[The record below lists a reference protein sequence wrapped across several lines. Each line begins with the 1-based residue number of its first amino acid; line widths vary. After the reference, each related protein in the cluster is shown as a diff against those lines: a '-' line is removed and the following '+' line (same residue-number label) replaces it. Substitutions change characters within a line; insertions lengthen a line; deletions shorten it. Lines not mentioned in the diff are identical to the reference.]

1 MSGAA
6 TSQSARHR
14 IIISLLALSDAIAAI
29 LLAADL
35 LVVCG
40 TVLLRFLFNAPV
52 EWADDV
58 ARGLMVGSSFFGAA
72 SALARHENVGVA
84 FFVDKL
90 PSGLRR
96 VVEATGA
103 GLMTVIAGT
112 VAFNAIK
119 LGWLTTGQ
127 TSGSGLPLQ
136 LTFYPM
142 GVGALLMTI
151 FAADLFCSRPLR
163 DMIGAVVTMALI
175 VGLYWAWDDLAPS
188 SLPSSGMLMLAGF
201 LITLCG
207 GLPIGFALALA
218 ALTFIWVEGTLPG
231 VIFAQQMARGI
242 DNFVLLAIPF
252 FILVG
257 YLMEA
262 NGMSGRLIELLQRAA
277 GRMRGGLNVVMV
289 TSMVLFS
296 GISGSKMADVAAVG
310 SVLIPAA
317 RRSRQSPGGAVALLA
332 ASAIM
337 AETIPPCINLIILG
351 FVTNLSIGGLF
362 VAGLLPAALM
372 ALALIAVSIIFG
384 KRAAASDQARAP
396 VSGLWSGAI
405 ASFGLI
411 FMIFAGFKSGFATA
425 TEISAFA
432 AVYALVVGPVM
443 FGELGFKTAANSFIQ
458 AATRSGLVLFIVAA
472 AQSLAF
478 ILTLQQVPHML
489 GDTLLAL
496 SGAHGTWLFVL
507 LSIAVLIV
515 MGSVLEGAAAL
526 IIFGPLLL
534 PVATKLGVDPLH
546 FGVVLVISMGL
557 GLFAPPLGLGLYGAC
572 LIGNVA
578 IEQTVKPMLGYLGL
592 LLLCLLGDRLRAVHQ
607 HGLAARVRLLRGQ
620 ARPTQP
626 PPGTSGWIASSPGL
640 LAMTGR
646 EGTATLSPS
655 LRAQRSNPSRAI
667 RSGSRVCE
675 KSNTITMEPQ
685 RQRSSRLSASP
696 PSPKPGHESAR
707 QELLPTATLRMAL
720 RAEAKSSHPMR
731 AAPLPI
737 CGMRKSRKPL
747 ETPTA

>member
-1 MSGAA
+1 MSGVELSAA
-6 TSQSARHR
+6 GRPAGRQGIMA
-14 IIISLLALSDAIAAI
+14 SLLVLSDAVAAI

-40 TVLLRFLFNAPV
+40 SVLLRFLFNAPV

-72 SALARHENVGVA
+72 SALARSENLGVA
-84 FFVDKL
+84 FFADMLPAGMRAVVDSVSAVL
-90 PSGLRR
+90 
-96 VVEATGA
+96 V
-103 GLMTVIAGT
+103 TVIAAY

-119 LGWLTTGQ
+119 LGGLTAGQ
-127 TSGSGLPLQ
+127 TTGSGLPLE

-142 GVGALLMTI
+142 GAGALFMTA
-151 FAADLFCSRPLR
+151 FALDMFRARPLR
-163 DMIGAVVTMALI
+163 DMIAGLIAAALI
-175 VGLYWAWDDLAPS
+175 AGLYLAWDGLAPAS
-188 SLPSSGMLMLAGF
+188 VPSSGVLMLIGF
-201 LITLCG
+201 FITLFG

-218 ALTFIWVEGTLPG
+218 ALIFIWVEGTLPG

-262 NGMSGRLIELLQRAA
+262 NGMSVRLIELLQRAV

-289 TSMVLFS
+289 MSMVLFS

-317 RRSRQSPGGAVALLA
+317 RRSRQNPGNAVALLA
-332 ASAIM
+332 ASAVM

-351 FVTNLSIGGLF
+351 FVANLSIGGLF
-362 VAGLLPAALM
+362 VAGLLPAGLM

-384 KRAAASDQARAP
+384 KRPEILDAPHPEVP

-432 AVYALVVGPVM
+432 ALYAIVVGSVV
-443 FGELGFKTAANSFIQ
+443 FRELTPATAAHSFIH

-478 ILTLQQVPHML
+478 ILTLQQVPHAVGDMML
-489 GDTLLAL
+489 QL
-496 SGAHGTWLFVL
+496 SKTNGVWLFML
-507 LSIAVLIV
+507 MSIAVLIV

-534 PVATKLGVDPLH
+534 PVAVRLGIDPLH

-572 LIGNVA
+572 LIGNVP
-578 IEQTVKPMLGYLGL
+578 IEQTVKPILGYLGL
-592 LLLCLLGDRLRAVHQ
+592 LLLCLLVVAFVPAISTALPRAL
-607 HGLAARVRLLRGQ
+607 GY
-620 ARPTQP
+620 
-626 PPGTSGWIASSPGL
+626 
-640 LAMTGR
+640 
-646 EGTATLSPS
+646 
-655 LRAQRSNPSRAI
+655 
-667 RSGSRVCE
+667 
-675 KSNTITMEPQ
+675 
-685 RQRSSRLSASP
+685 
-696 PSPKPGHESAR
+696 
-707 QELLPTATLRMAL
+707 
-720 RAEAKSSHPMR
+720 
-731 AAPLPI
+731 
-737 CGMRKSRKPL
+737 
-747 ETPTA
+747 

>member
-1 MSGAA
+1 MTENK
-6 TSQSARHR
+6 TSPGHR
-14 IIISLLALSDAIAAI
+14 IIIPLLALSDGVAAI

-35 LVVCG
+35 VVVCG
-40 TVLLRFLFNAPV
+40 SVLLRFLFNAPV

-72 SALARHENVGVA
+72 SALARSENLGVA
-84 FFVDKL
+84 FFIDML
-90 PSGLRR
+90 PVAARR
-96 VVEATGA
+96 VVDSVGA
-103 GLMTVIAGT
+103 LLVTVISGY

-127 TSGSGLPLQ
+127 TSGSGLPLE

-142 GVGALLMTI
+142 GVGALVMTI
-151 FAADLFCSRPLR
+151 FAVDLFCRRARR
-163 DMIGAVVTMALI
+163 DMIAGMVATGLIAALY
-175 VGLYWAWDDLAPS
+175 LAWDFAAPGS
-188 SLPSSGMLMLAGF
+188 VPASGTLMLAGF
-201 LITLCG
+201 FVTLFG

-218 ALTFIWVEGTLPG
+218 ALTFIWIEGTLPG

-262 NGMSGRLIELLQRAA
+262 NGMSVRLIELLQRAV
-277 GRMRGGLNVVMV
+277 GTLRGGLNVVMV

-317 RRSRQSPGGAVALLA
+317 RRSRQNPGSAVALLA
-332 ASAIM
+332 ASAVM

-351 FVTNLSIGGLF
+351 FVANLSIGGLF
-362 VAGLLPAALM
+362 VAGLLPAGLM

-384 KRAAASDQARAP
+384 KRPAP
-396 VSGLWSGAI
+396 ADEIEPRIPMSGLWSGAI

-432 AVYALVVGPVM
+432 AVYAIVIGSLV
-443 FGELGFKTAANSFIQ
+443 FGELGLATAAYSFVQ

-478 ILTLQQVPHML
+478 ILTLQQVPHAV
-489 GDTLLAL
+489 GDMMLAL
-496 SGAHGTWLFVL
+496 SGTHGRWLFML
-507 LSIAVLIV
+507 ASIAVLIV

-534 PVATKLGVDPLH
+534 PVAVKLGIDPLH
-546 FGVVLVISMGL
+546 FGVVLVIAMGL

-572 LIGNVA
+572 LIGNVP
-578 IEQTVKPMLGYLGL
+578 IEQTVKPIMGYLGL
-592 LLLCLLGDRLRAVHQ
+592 LLLCLLVIAFVPAISTALPRAF
-607 HGLAARVRLLRGQ
+607 GY
-620 ARPTQP
+620 
-626 PPGTSGWIASSPGL
+626 
-640 LAMTGR
+640 
-646 EGTATLSPS
+646 
-655 LRAQRSNPSRAI
+655 
-667 RSGSRVCE
+667 
-675 KSNTITMEPQ
+675 
-685 RQRSSRLSASP
+685 
-696 PSPKPGHESAR
+696 
-707 QELLPTATLRMAL
+707 
-720 RAEAKSSHPMR
+720 
-731 AAPLPI
+731 
-737 CGMRKSRKPL
+737 
-747 ETPTA
+747 

>member
-1 MSGAA
+1 MSATAISSAA
-6 TSQSARHR
+6 PLQSSSRR
-14 IIISLLALSDAIAAI
+14 ITVPLLALSDATAAV

-40 TVLLRFLFNAPV
+40 SVLLRSLFNAPV

-72 SALARHENVGVA
+72 SALARSENLGVA
-84 FFVDKL
+84 FFVDML
-90 PSGLRR
+90 PAAPRRIIDSVGALLVTIISGY
-96 VVEATGA
+96 
-103 GLMTVIAGT
+103 

-127 TSGSGLPLQ
+127 TTGSGLPIE

-142 GVGALLMTI
+142 GAGAVFMTA
-151 FAADLFCSRPLR
+151 FAIDLFLRRPRR
-163 DMIGAVVTMALI
+163 DIIAGILVTALAVAI
-175 VGLYWAWDDLAPS
+175 YLACDRMFEDNMPS
-188 SLPSSGMLMLAGF
+188 SSTFMLLGF
-201 LITLCG
+201 VVTLCG

-262 NGMSGRLIELLQRAA
+262 NGMSVRLIELLQRLV

-289 TSMVLFS
+289 ISMVLFS

-317 RRSRQSPGGAVALLA
+317 RRSKQNPGNAVALLA
-332 ASAIM
+332 ASAVM

-351 FVTNLSIGGLF
+351 FVANLSIGGLF

-372 ALALIAVSIIFG
+372 ATALIAVSIIGG
-384 KRAAASDQARAP
+384 KKPSTTAEIEPQMP
-396 VSGLWSGAI
+396 MSGLWSGAI

-432 AVYALVVGPVM
+432 VVYALIVGGVV
-443 FGELGFKTAANSFIQ
+443 FRELSFANATHSFVQ

-478 ILTLQQVPHML
+478 VLTLQQVPHAVGEMML
-489 GDTLLAL
+489 SL
-496 SGAHGTWLFVL
+496 SSSHGTWLFLL

-534 PVATKLGVDPLH
+534 PVAVQLGIDPLH
-546 FGVVLVISMGL
+546 FGVVLVIAMGL

-572 LIGNVA
+572 LIGNVP
-578 IEQTVKPMLGYLGL
+578 IEQTVKPIIGYLGL
-592 LLLCLLGDRLRAVHQ
+592 LLLCLLLIAFVPAISTFLPRAF
-607 HGLAARVRLLRGQ
+607 GY
-620 ARPTQP
+620 
-626 PPGTSGWIASSPGL
+626 
-640 LAMTGR
+640 
-646 EGTATLSPS
+646 
-655 LRAQRSNPSRAI
+655 
-667 RSGSRVCE
+667 
-675 KSNTITMEPQ
+675 
-685 RQRSSRLSASP
+685 
-696 PSPKPGHESAR
+696 
-707 QELLPTATLRMAL
+707 
-720 RAEAKSSHPMR
+720 
-731 AAPLPI
+731 
-737 CGMRKSRKPL
+737 
-747 ETPTA
+747 

>member
-1 MSGAA
+1 MSVAA
-6 TSQSARHR
+6 PSLESGGHR
-14 IIISLLALSDAIAAI
+14 ITASLLALSDAVAAI

-35 LVVCG
+35 LVVCVS
-40 TVLLRFLFNAPV
+40 VLLRFLFNAPV

-72 SALARHENVGVA
+72 SALARSENLGVA
-84 FFVDKL
+84 FFIDKL
-90 PSGLRR
+90 PAGIRR
-96 VVEATGA
+96 VIDSVGA
-103 GLMTVIAGT
+103 LLVAMIAGY
-112 VAFNAIK
+112 VAFNALK

-127 TSGSGLPLQ
+127 TSGSGLPLE

-142 GVGALLMTI
+142 GAGALFMTI
-151 FAADLFCSRPLR
+151 FALDIFARRPIADIVAGLLATALVV
-163 DMIGAVVTMALI
+163 AVYA
-175 VGLYWAWDDLAPS
+175 AWDRLLPASVPS
-188 SLPSSGMLMLAGF
+188 SSTFMLLGF
-201 LITLCG
+201 VVTLCG

-262 NGMSGRLIELLQRAA
+262 NGMSVRLIELLQRAV

-317 RRSRQSPGGAVALLA
+317 RRSRQNPGSAVALLA
-332 ASAIM
+332 ASAVM

-351 FVTNLSIGGLF
+351 FVANLSIGGLF
-362 VAGLLPAALM
+362 VAGLLPAGLM
-372 ALALIAVSIIFG
+372 ALALIVVCIVFG
-384 KRAAASDQARAP
+384 KTPATVDDAQSRVA

-405 ASFGLI
+405 ASIGLI
-411 FMIFAGFKSGFATA
+411 VMIFVGFKSGFATA

-432 AVYALVVGPVM
+432 AVYALVVGGVL
-443 FGELGFKTAANSFIQ
+443 FRELSLKSTAATFVQ

-478 ILTLQQVPHML
+478 ILTLQQVPHAVGEMML
-489 GDTLLAL
+489 TL
-496 SGAHGTWLFVL
+496 SGTNGVWLFLV

-534 PVATKLGVDPLH
+534 PVAVKLGINPLH
-546 FGVVLVISMGL
+546 FGVVLVIAMGI

-572 LIGNVA
+572 LIGGVP
-578 IEQTVKPMLGYLGL
+578 IEQTVKPIMGYLGL
-592 LLLCLLGDRLRAVHQ
+592 LLVCLLV
-607 HGLAARVRLLRGQ
+607 
-620 ARPTQP
+620 
-626 PPGTSGWIASSPGL
+626 IAFVPSIS
-640 LAMTGR
+640 
-646 EGTATLSPS
+646 TA
-655 LRAQRSNPSRAI
+655 
-667 RSGSRVCE
+667 
-675 KSNTITMEPQ
+675 
-685 RQRSSRLSASP
+685 
-696 PSPKPGHESAR
+696 
-707 QELLPTATLRMAL
+707 LPHAF
-720 RAEAKSSHPMR
+720 
-731 AAPLPI
+731 
-737 CGMRKSRKPL
+737 GY
-747 ETPTA
+747 

>member
-1 MSGAA
+1 VTQLRRSCSRP
-6 TSQSARHR
+6 T
-14 IIISLLALSDAIAAI
+14 
-29 LLAADL
+29 ADL

-40 TVLLRFLFNAPV
+40 SVLLRSLFNAPV

-72 SALARHENVGVA
+72 SALARSENLGVA
-84 FFVDKL
+84 FLVDRL
-90 PSGLRR
+90 PAAPRR
-96 VVEATGA
+96 VIDAVGA
-103 GLMTVIAGT
+103 AVVVVISFY
-112 VAFNAIK
+112 VACNAIK

-127 TSGSGLPLQ
+127 TTGSGLPIE

-142 GVGALLMTI
+142 GAGAAFMTVFAFELL
-151 FAADLFCSRPLR
+151 CRRSLR
-163 DMIGAVVTMALI
+163 EIIAGVATTAI
-175 VGLYWAWDDLAPS
+175 VAGLYWAWDWLAPAS
-188 SLPSSGMLMLAGF
+188 VPSSGSMMLTGFVVTLA
-201 LITLCG
+201 G

-218 ALTFIWVEGTLPG
+218 ALIFIWVEGTLPG

-262 NGMSGRLIELLQRAA
+262 NGMSVRLIELLQRMV

-317 RRSRQSPGGAVALLA
+317 RRSGQNPGGAVALLA
-332 ASAIM
+332 ASAVM

-351 FVTNLSIGGLF
+351 FVANLSIGGLF
-362 VAGLLPAALM
+362 VAGLLPASLM
-372 ALALIAVSIIFG
+372 ALALIAVSIMFG
-384 KRAAASDQARAP
+384 KRP
-396 VSGLWSGAI
+396 VSPEKIEPQIPMSGLWTGAI

-411 FMIFAGFKSGFATA
+411 FMIFFGFKSGFATA

-432 AVYALVVGPVM
+432 VVYAIVIGALV
-443 FGELGFKTAANSFIQ
+443 FRELGFKSAASSFVQ

-478 ILTLQQVPHML
+478 VLTLQQVPHAM
-489 GDTLLAL
+489 GEMMLAL
-496 SGAHGTWLFVL
+496 SGSHGTWLFML

-534 PVATKLGVDPLH
+534 PVAVKLGIDPLH
-546 FGVVLVISMGL
+546 FGVVLVIAMGL

-572 LIGNVA
+572 LIGHVP
-578 IEQTVKPMLGYLGL
+578 IEQTVKPIIGYLGL
-592 LLLCLLGDRLRAVHQ
+592 LLLCLLVIAFVPGISTALPRAF
-607 HGLAARVRLLRGQ
+607 GY
-620 ARPTQP
+620 
-626 PPGTSGWIASSPGL
+626 
-640 LAMTGR
+640 
-646 EGTATLSPS
+646 
-655 LRAQRSNPSRAI
+655 
-667 RSGSRVCE
+667 
-675 KSNTITMEPQ
+675 
-685 RQRSSRLSASP
+685 
-696 PSPKPGHESAR
+696 
-707 QELLPTATLRMAL
+707 
-720 RAEAKSSHPMR
+720 
-731 AAPLPI
+731 
-737 CGMRKSRKPL
+737 
-747 ETPTA
+747 

>member
-1 MSGAA
+1 MSA
-6 TSQSARHR
+6 TASLQGSGR
-14 IIISLLALSDAIAAI
+14 SSVGVLLALSDATAAI

-40 TVLLRFLFNAPV
+40 SVLLRSLFNAPV

-72 SALARHENVGVA
+72 SALARSENLGVA
-84 FFVDKL
+84 FFVDML
-90 PSGLRR
+90 PAPTRR
-96 VVEATGA
+96 VIDSVGA
-103 GLMTVIAGT
+103 LLVIIVT
-112 VAFNAIK
+112 SYVAFNAIK

-127 TSGSGLPLQ
+127 TTGSGLPIE

-142 GVGALLMTI
+142 GVGAVFMTM
-151 FAADLFCSRPLR
+151 FAIDLFRRRSLAE
-163 DMIGAVVTMALI
+163 MLAGVAVTAAIAV
-175 VGLYWAWDDLAPS
+175 LYLAWDWLSPTS
-188 SLPSSGMLMLAGF
+188 VPSSGTMMMLGFVVTLA
-201 LITLCG
+201 G

-262 NGMSGRLIELLQRAA
+262 NGMSVRLIELLQRGV

-317 RRSRQSPGGAVALLA
+317 RRSRQNPGGAVALLA
-332 ASAIM
+332 ASAVM

-351 FVTNLSIGGLF
+351 FVANLSIGGLF

-372 ALALIAVSIIFG
+372 AFALIAVSIIFG
-384 KRAAASDQARAP
+384 KRPSAP
-396 VSGLWSGAI
+396 EDVEPSLPFSGLWSGAI

-411 FMIFAGFKSGFATA
+411 FMIFAGFKTGFATA

-432 AVYALVVGPVM
+432 VLYALIVGGVV
-443 FGELGFKTAANSFIQ
+443 FRELSLKTAAHSFVQ

-478 ILTLQQVPHML
+478 VLTLQQVPHAV
-489 GDTLLAL
+489 GELLISL
-496 SGAHGTWLFVL
+496 SSTSGTWLFML
-507 LSIAVLIV
+507 LSIAILIV

-534 PVATKLGVDPLH
+534 PVAVKLGIDPLH
-546 FGVVLVISMGL
+546 FGVVLVIAMGL

-572 LIGNVA
+572 LIGNVP
-578 IEQTVKPMLGYLGL
+578 IEQTVKPIAGYLGL
-592 LLLCLLGDRLRAVHQ
+592 LFVCLLVIAFVPAISTALPRAF
-607 HGLAARVRLLRGQ
+607 GY
-620 ARPTQP
+620 
-626 PPGTSGWIASSPGL
+626 
-640 LAMTGR
+640 
-646 EGTATLSPS
+646 
-655 LRAQRSNPSRAI
+655 
-667 RSGSRVCE
+667 
-675 KSNTITMEPQ
+675 
-685 RQRSSRLSASP
+685 
-696 PSPKPGHESAR
+696 
-707 QELLPTATLRMAL
+707 
-720 RAEAKSSHPMR
+720 
-731 AAPLPI
+731 
-737 CGMRKSRKPL
+737 
-747 ETPTA
+747 